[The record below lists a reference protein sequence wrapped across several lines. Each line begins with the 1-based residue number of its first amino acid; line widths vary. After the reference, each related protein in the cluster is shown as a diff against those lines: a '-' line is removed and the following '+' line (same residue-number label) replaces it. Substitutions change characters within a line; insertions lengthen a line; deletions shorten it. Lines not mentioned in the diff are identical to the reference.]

1 MGEGGVSQK
10 KTPGVSPGRFN
21 SSSRSEVLLRRLLG
35 RAGMRAAEIIASGL
49 HAALFERDAGRG
61 QRHLGD
67 AERADQRAVIDVAE
81 MADAEVLAGILA
93 EAGAVGDVEQ
103 VQ

>member
-10 KTPGVSPGRFN
+10 KTAGVSPGRFN

-35 RAGMRAAEIIASGL
+35 RAGMRAAEIIDSGL

-81 MADAEVLAGILA
+81 MADADVF
-93 EAGAVGDVEQ
+93 VGFLV
-103 VQ
+103 VVGVVGVVVFVF